1 MESDVLIL
9 SNHAA
14 PLQGMI
20 SNVKS
25 GSLGAIIRSFKSAVT
40 RRAER
45 ELNSGNIWQRN
56 YYEHIIRDQTDWE
69 RITAY
74 ITDNPL
80 HWVDDQE
87 NPVNI
92 R

>member
-1 MESDVLIL
+1 MESDALIPP
-9 SNHAA
+9 HYAA
-14 PLQGMI
+14 PLRGMT
-20 SNVKS
+20 SNIRP
-25 GSLGAIIRSFKSAVT
+25 GSLGAIIRSFKAAVT
-40 RRAER
+40 HRAER

-74 ITDNPL
+74 MADNPL

-87 NPVNI
+87 NPANI